1 MTLTTRQRLR
11 HAWIRSRWR
20 RWLPPLV
27 CAVPYGASI
36 LWLLLLGQ
44 AWIAQVLLAPLLMAV
59 LLGALTW
66 WLAQREFRG

>member
-1 MTLTTRQRLR
+1 
-11 HAWIRSRWR
+11 
-20 RWLPPLV
+20 
-27 CAVPYGASI
+27 VPYGASI